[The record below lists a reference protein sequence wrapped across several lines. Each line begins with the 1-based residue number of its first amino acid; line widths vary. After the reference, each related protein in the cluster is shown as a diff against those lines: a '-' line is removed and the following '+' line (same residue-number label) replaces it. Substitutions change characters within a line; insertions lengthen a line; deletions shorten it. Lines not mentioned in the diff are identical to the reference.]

1 MIQQGVGKGVNGIPI
16 LQDYRI
22 LVLKQF
28 TNQSSLIKTV
38 IVIVVEEHIQV
49 KVIIQERHI
58 AIKHQGIV
66 RQKVIGLQVEDVLV
80 PINLHESS
88 FFFLTS
94 PYIRVLIIA
103 RFKRI
108 GHHVGFT
115 VLAR

>member
-1 MIQQGVGKGVNGIPI
+1 VTGKKMQEVFHLVTKKKKKESGRRLYNTTGCGEGVNGIPI

-38 IVIVVEEHIQV
+38 VVIVVEEHIQV

-66 RQKVIGLQVEDVLV
+66 R
-80 PINLHESS
+80 
-88 FFFLTS
+88 
-94 PYIRVLIIA
+94 
-103 RFKRI
+103 
-108 GHHVGFT
+108 
-115 VLAR
+115 